1 MNWELAQV
9 SEPAA
14 PIPNDVPVGAVA
26 PDVRGALAELCKFP
40 VLFLL
45 PNGRFSGFLYC
56 TGFVGYLEAQRCP
69 NNGHYG
75 CRKVGFSTI
84 ARLMVFRH
92 HF

>member
-1 MNWELAQV
+1 MPPCSGLV
-9 SEPAA
+9 AA
-14 PIPNDVPVGAVA
+14 STRKLGAGGRPMAGVGYA
-26 PDVRGALAELCKFP
+26 DLCKLP
-40 VLFLL
+40 VLLLL

-56 TGFVGYLEAQRCP
+56 TGFVGYLEGQRYP